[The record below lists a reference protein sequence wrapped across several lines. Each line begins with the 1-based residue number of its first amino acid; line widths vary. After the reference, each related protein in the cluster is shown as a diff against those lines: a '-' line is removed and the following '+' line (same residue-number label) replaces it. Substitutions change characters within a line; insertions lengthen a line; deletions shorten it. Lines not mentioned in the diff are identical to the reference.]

1 MSDTPAPPAA
11 PSASLIST
19 TLVVYALFGV
29 AAVVGLASSGFP
41 LIAPLSGI
49 VGIIGIILAYV
60 KRGEATGTWLA
71 SHYRWLIRTFW
82 YSLLWGCIGAIIFV
96 LLAIILIG
104 LVIGYI
110 IWVATTIW
118 VLYRLIRGYVLFK
131 DSEPVPGMEPVA
143 PDLSDESVIVEDERP
158 AGARETIELAP
169 RNRLLDA
176 RFRERVKKREAAH
189 RGAPS
194 RIPA

>member
-1 MSDTPAPPAA
+1 MSDTPAPPAV

-29 AAVVGLASSGFP
+29 AALVGLASSGFP

-104 LVIGYI
+104 LVVGYI

-118 VLYRLIRGYVLFK
+118 VIYRLIRGYVLFK
-131 DSEPVPGMEPVA
+131 DSEPVPGM
-143 PDLSDESVIVEDERP
+143 
-158 AGARETIELAP
+158 
-169 RNRLLDA
+169 
-176 RFRERVKKREAAH
+176 
-189 RGAPS
+189 
-194 RIPA
+194 

>member
-1 MSDTPAPPAA
+1 MTAIQGNQNMSDTPLPPPPAA

-29 AAVVGLASSGFP
+29 AAVVGLVSSGFP
-41 LIAPLSGI
+41 LIAPLCGI
-49 VGIIGIILAYV
+49 VGIIAIILAYV
-60 KRGEATGTWLA
+60 KRGEAAGTWLA

-82 YSLLWGCIGAIIFV
+82 FSLLWGVIGALIFA

-104 LVIGYI
+104 LVIGYL

-131 DSEPVPGMEPVA
+131 DSQPVPGM
-143 PDLSDESVIVEDERP
+143 
-158 AGARETIELAP
+158 
-169 RNRLLDA
+169 
-176 RFRERVKKREAAH
+176 
-189 RGAPS
+189 
-194 RIPA
+194 

>member
-1 MSDTPAPPAA
+1 MSDTPLPPPPAA

-29 AAVVGLASSGFP
+29 AAAVGLVSSGFP
-41 LIAPLSGI
+41 LIAPLCGI
-49 VGIIGIILAYV
+49 VGIIAIILAYV
-60 KRGEATGTWLA
+60 KRGEAAGTWLA

-82 YSLLWGCIGAIIFV
+82 FSLLWGVIGALIFA

-104 LVIGYI
+104 LVIGYL

-131 DSEPVPGMEPVA
+131 DSQPVPGM
-143 PDLSDESVIVEDERP
+143 
-158 AGARETIELAP
+158 
-169 RNRLLDA
+169 
-176 RFRERVKKREAAH
+176 
-189 RGAPS
+189 
-194 RIPA
+194 

>member
-29 AAVVGLASSGFP
+29 AALVGLASSGFP

-82 YSLLWGCIGAIIFV
+82 YSLLWG
-96 LLAIILIG
+96 LIG
-104 LVIGYI
+104 LLLFLALALVVIGFI
-110 IWVATTIW
+110 IGPAVWIATSIW
-118 VLYRLIRGYVLFK
+118 VLYRLIRGYLLFK
-131 DSEPVPGMEPVA
+131 DNKPVPEM
-143 PDLSDESVIVEDERP
+143 
-158 AGARETIELAP
+158 
-169 RNRLLDA
+169 
-176 RFRERVKKREAAH
+176 
-189 RGAPS
+189 
-194 RIPA
+194 